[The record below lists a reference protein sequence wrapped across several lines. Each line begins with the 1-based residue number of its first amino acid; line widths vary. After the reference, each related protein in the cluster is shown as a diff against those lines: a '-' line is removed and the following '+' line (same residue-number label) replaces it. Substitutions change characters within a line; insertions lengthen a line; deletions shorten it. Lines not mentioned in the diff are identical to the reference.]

1 MCWWVNKELFEWHV
15 HIYSLTLPEDPE
27 YGIQFNADALIFLHN
42 NGSTVWKNLTDSLTA
57 KAYKETVHNI
67 VDNITSW
74 NFNSS
79 TPPTAKIFKK

>member
-1 MCWWVNKELFEWHV
+1 MDLLYE
-15 HIYSLTLPEDPE
+15 
-27 YGIQFNADALIFLHN
+27 
-42 NGSTVWKNLTDSLTA
+42 KNLTDSLTA

-79 TPPTAKIFKK
+79 TTPTAKIFKK